1 MALRAKHPKKAKLR
15 KPKFLVYG
23 PAGVGKTWCALDWPA
38 CYYID
43 TEGGASLPHY
53 TDKLEKSGGVYLG
66 PEDGANDF
74 AVVLDQVMS
83 LATTKH
89 PYRTLVIDSFSK
101 LFGTTIATEL
111 TRMEEKSRDLTK
123 TFGAEKKPAVSKTKQ
138 LIAWF
143 DRLDMN
149 VLIICHQKALWDKS
163 EQIGET
169 FDGYEKLD
177 YELDLAIQVV
187 RQGASRKAKI
197 GKCRLEQF
205 REGEVLD
212 WSYRAFAERYGMDV
226 IEAPVEPAAPA
237 TAEQIRV
244 VVELS
249 ELVKLDDEARIKWFD
264 KAGVE
269 SWGQMDA
276 NTIQA
281 CIDFLTAKLPKAPVA
296 AA

>member
-1 MALRAKHPKKAKLR
+1 MALKAKHPKKAKPR
-15 KPKFLVYG
+15 KPKFLVFG

-43 TEGGASLPHY
+43 TEGGASLPQY

-101 LFGTTIATEL
+101 VFGTAIANEL
-111 TRMEEKSRDLTK
+111 TRMEQKGQDLTK
-123 TFGAEKKPAVSKTKQ
+123 TFSAEKKKAIGKTKQ

-149 VLIICHQKALWDKS
+149 VLIICHQKALWKDS

-169 FDGYEKLD
+169 FDGWDKLD
-177 YELDLAIQVV
+177 YELDLAIQVIK
-187 RQGASRKAKI
+187 QGQSRKAKI

-205 REGEVLD
+205 REGEVLE
-212 WSYRAFAERYGMDV
+212 WSYRAFAERYGLDV
-226 IEAPVEPAAPA
+226 IESEVSAAEPASS
-237 TAEQIRV
+237 EQIRV
-244 VVELS
+244 VGELA
-249 ELVKLDDEARIKWFD
+249 ELVKLEDEARIKWFD
-264 KAGVE
+264 KAGVD
-269 SWGQMDA
+269 SWGQMDF

-281 CIDFLTAKLPKAPVA
+281 CIDYLTAKLPKAPAVA
-296 AA
+296 